1 MRSSALLVRLL
12 CVAALARAQKRE
24 TWPHPGAYDLHKR
37 VSSTNECD
45 PNYQAGPSLWEWL
58 LSRHRHG
65 HGLKLVD
72 KWTTYLPAYEA
83 YLSKFRGCDVN
94 ILELGVSQVAPR
106 RCGSTTSDRARTRT
120 APTCAKPSET
130 CLFDRFSL
138 YAS

>member
-1 MRSSALLVRLL
+1 MRSSAPLARLL

-24 TWPHPGAYDLHKR
+24 TWPHPGEYDLHKR

-94 ILELGVSQVAPR
+94 ILELGVQSGGSQEMWLDYFGPR
-106 RCGSTTSDRARTRT
+106 AHAYGADLRQT
-120 APTCAKPSET
+120 K
-130 CLFDRFSL
+130 
-138 YAS
+138 